1 MIEKTNGYFKRLED
15 QIKDCRMTIEKLL
28 EERKEMARNLET
40 SERVQKL
47 IEDQLLETR
56 MKLEKAEKIIR
67 TRKIS

>member
-1 MIEKTNGYFKRLED
+1 MIEKTNGHFKRLED